1 MPSNRVPPHQ
11 IADASDLAFQ
21 LGLSRRLVYLLTVRT
36 EHFYYTF
43 TIPKRRG
50 GTRQIDAPY
59 DALKGVQAW
68 ILRYI
73 LEPVALPPVATA
85 FRRRKNLRD
94 NVVPHQGHQFILC
107 IDLEDFFP
115 SIGANKVFS
124 VFRSLGYTNFV
135 SHLLTSL
142 CTYRDRLP
150 QGGVTS
156 PILSNIT
163 CKRLDNRFS
172 GYASRLFVSY
182 TRYAD
187 DLTFSSN
194 EPANLRKMLRFAR
207 RILPEEG
214 FSLNESK
221 TRFLGNRMPHL
232 ITGLIIGSQ
241 GVGIGANRK
250 RLVRDLIYNQ
260 LKASVQ
266 QTGSPELSNQIRG
279 WFSLLNA
286 VDKRAYDQLRNFTN
300 NLATRLGGQPLVV

>member
-1 MPSNRVPPHQ
+1 M
-11 IADASDLAFQ
+11 
-21 LGLSRRLVYLLTVRT
+21 LTVRT
-36 EHFYYTF
+36 KHFYYTF

-59 DALKGVQAW
+59 DVLKGVQAW

-142 CTYRDRLP
+142 CTYQDRLP

-194 EPANLRKMLRFAR
+194 EPANLRKMLRAAFAVTAYVLHLRPVTSRGQGWACSALGPR
-207 RILPEEG
+207 RIPPKLRG
-214 FSLNESK
+214 Y
-221 TRFLGNRMPHL
+221 
-232 ITGLIIGSQ
+232 
-241 GVGIGANRK
+241 
-250 RLVRDLIYNQ
+250 RLSTVSSGKYHRNQ
-260 LKASVQ
+260 
-266 QTGSPELSNQIRG
+266 PPRG
-279 WFSLLNA
+279 
-286 VDKRAYDQLRNFTN
+286 
-300 NLATRLGGQPLVV
+300 RLYKVKNSTQEKPRIPPD